1 MSDLIFFFRRAHQ
14 KTKTPKFSCKQN
26 NACEITVKTRRRCQ
40 KCRYEKCLKIGMTP
54 KAVLTED
61 QKQIRFKNAIK
72 KKEVR
77 SSQNISPE
85 FIGTR

>member
-1 MSDLIFFFRRAHQ
+1 
-14 KTKTPKFSCKQN
+14 
-26 NACEITVKTRRRCQ
+26 
-40 KCRYEKCLKIGMTP
+40 MTP

>member
-1 MSDLIFFFRRAHQ
+1 M
-14 KTKTPKFSCKQN
+14 KN
-26 NACEITVKTRRRCQ
+26 RRRCQ
-40 KCRYEKCLKIGMTP
+40 KCRYDLCLKIGMTP

-61 QKQIRFKNAIK
+61 QKKIRFKNAIK

-85 FIGTR
+85 FIGNR

>member
-1 MSDLIFFFRRAHQ
+1 
-14 KTKTPKFSCKQN
+14 
-26 NACEITVKTRRRCQ
+26 
-40 KCRYEKCLKIGMTP
+40 MTP

-61 QKQIRFKNAIK
+61 QKKIRFKNAIK

-85 FIGTR
+85 FIGTK